1 MKKQFN
7 IKLADGTNSIIGCE
21 EDALES
27 ILKYHFSGEQL
38 ESAIITE
45 IPQVVELQQKKI
57 VFKTMEAF
65 VDEVENDNI
74 LTVRNY
80 DSHQIGT
87 YKGWMYEKTKDG
99 ILATPSDG
107 WRDRTPIMITTVD
120 ELIHLDLIINGVQ
133 S

>member
-7 IKLADGTNSIIGCE
+7 IKLADGTTTIIGCE
-21 EDALES
+21 EDALET
-27 ILKYHFSGEQL
+27 ILQYHFSGEQL

-45 IPQVVELQQKKI
+45 IPQVVEVQQKKI
-57 VFKTMEAF
+57 TYRTMEAF
-65 VDEVENDNI
+65 VDEIENDNI
-74 LTVRNY
+74 LKVRNY
-80 DSHQIGT
+80 DNHIIGT
-87 YKGWMYEKTKDG
+87 YKGWMYEKVKDG

-120 ELIHLDLIINGVQ
+120 ELVHLDSIINGVQ

>member
-7 IKLADGTNSIIGCE
+7 IQLADGTTTIIGCE
-21 EDALES
+21 EDALET
-27 ILKYHFSGEQL
+27 ILQYHFSGEQL

-45 IPQVVELQQKKI
+45 IPQVVEVQQKKI
-57 VFKTMEAF
+57 TYKTMEAF

-74 LTVRNY
+74 LKVRNY
-80 DSHQIGT
+80 DNHLIGT
-87 YKGWMYEKTKDG
+87 YKGWMYEKIKDG
-99 ILATPSDG
+99 ILATPSGG

-120 ELIHLDLIINGVQ
+120 ELVHLDSIINGVQ

>member
-21 EDALES
+21 EDALET
-27 ILKYHFSGEQL
+27 ILQYHFSGEQL

-65 VDEVENDNI
+65 VDEVEHDNI

-99 ILATPSDG
+99 ILATPSGG
-107 WRDRTPIMITTVD
+107 WRDRTPILITTVG
-120 ELIHLDLIINGVQ
+120 ELIHLDSIINGVQ

>member
-7 IKLADGTNSIIGCE
+7 IKLADGTTTVIGCE
-21 EDALES
+21 EDALET
-27 ILKYHFSGEQL
+27 ILQYHFSGEQL

-45 IPQVVELQQKKI
+45 IPQVIEVQQRKI
-57 VFKTMEAF
+57 TYKTMEAF

-74 LTVRNY
+74 LKVRNY
-80 DSHQIGT
+80 DNHLIGT
-87 YKGWMYEKTKDG
+87 YKGWMYEKIKDG
-99 ILATPSDG
+99 ILATPSSG

-120 ELIHLDLIINGVQ
+120 ELIHLDSIINGVQ

>member
-7 IKLADGTNSIIGCE
+7 IKLADGTNSIIGCD
-21 EDALES
+21 EDALET
-27 ILKYHFSGEQL
+27 ILQYHFSGEQL

-65 VDEVENDNI
+65 VSEVEDDNI
-74 LTVRNY
+74 SSVLNLEGKMFRN
-80 DSHQIGT
+80 
-87 YKGWMYEKTKDG
+87 YKGWNFRKTENAL
-99 ILATPSDG
+99 LATPPDI
-107 WRDRTPIMITTVD
+107 WLDRTPIMITTVD
-120 ELIHLDLIINGVQ
+120 ELIHLDSIINGVQ

>member
-7 IKLADGTNSIIGCE
+7 VKLADGTNSIIGCE
-21 EDALES
+21 EDALET
-27 ILKYHFSGEQL
+27 ILQYHFSGEQL

-45 IPQVVELQQKKI
+45 IPQVVEVQQRKI
-57 VFKTMEAF
+57 TYKTMDAF

-74 LTVRNY
+74 LKVRNY
-80 DSHQIGT
+80 DKHLIGT
-87 YKGWMYEKTKDG
+87 YKGWMYEKIKDG
-99 ILATPSDG
+99 ILATPSGG

-120 ELIHLDLIINGVQ
+120 ELVHLDSIINGVQ

>member
-7 IKLADGTNSIIGCE
+7 IKLADGTNSVIGCE
-21 EDALES
+21 EDALET
-27 ILKYHFSGEQL
+27 ILQYHFSGEQL

-45 IPQVVELQQKKI
+45 IPQVVEVQQKKI
-57 VFKTMEAF
+57 TYKTMEAF
-65 VDEVENDNI
+65 VDEIENDNI
-74 LTVRNY
+74 LKVRNY
-80 DSHQIGT
+80 DNHLIGT

-99 ILATPSDG
+99 ILATPSGG

-120 ELIHLDLIINGVQ
+120 ELVHLDSIINGVQ

>member
-7 IKLADGTNSIIGCE
+7 IKLADGTTTIIGCE
-21 EDALES
+21 EDALET
-27 ILKYHFSGEQL
+27 ILQYHFSGEQL

-45 IPQVVELQQKKI
+45 IPQVVEVQQKKI
-57 VFKTMEAF
+57 TYKTMEAF

-74 LTVRNY
+74 LKVRNY
-80 DSHQIGT
+80 DNHLIGT
-87 YKGWMYEKTKDG
+87 YKGWMYEKIKDG

-107 WRDRTPIMITTVD
+107 WKDRTPIMITTVD
-120 ELIHLDLIINGVQ
+120 ELVHLDSIINGVQ

>member
-1 MKKQFN
+1 MKKQFSV
-7 IKLADGTNSIIGCE
+7 KLANGEESIFGCE
-21 EDALES
+21 EDALET
-27 ILKYHFSGEQL
+27 ILQYHFSGEQL

-45 IPQVVELQQKKI
+45 IPQVIEVQQRKI
-57 VFKTMEAF
+57 TYKTMEAF

-74 LTVRNY
+74 LKVRNY
-80 DSHQIGT
+80 DNHLIGT
-87 YKGWMYEKTKDG
+87 YKGWMYEKIKDG

-120 ELIHLDLIINGVQ
+120 ELVHLDSIINGVQ

>member
-1 MKKQFN
+1 MRKQFN
-7 IKLADGTNSIIGCE
+7 IKLADGTNSIIGCD
-21 EDALES
+21 EDALET
-27 ILKYHFSGEQL
+27 ILQYHFSGEQL

-107 WRDRTPIMITTVD
+107 WRDRTPIMITTVN
-120 ELIHLDLIINGVQ
+120 ELIQLDSIINGVQ

>member
-21 EDALES
+21 EDALET
-27 ILKYHFSGEQL
+27 ILQYHFSGEQL

-45 IPQVVELQQKKI
+45 IPQVIEVQQRKI
-57 VFKTMEAF
+57 TYKTMEAF

-74 LTVRNY
+74 LKVRNY
-80 DSHQIGT
+80 DNHLIGT
-87 YKGWMYEKTKDG
+87 YKGWMYEKIKDG

-120 ELIHLDLIINGVQ
+120 ELVHLDSIINGVQ

>member
-7 IKLADGTNSIIGCE
+7 IKLADGTNSVIGCE
-21 EDALES
+21 EDALET
-27 ILKYHFSGEQL
+27 ILQYHFSGEQL

-45 IPQVVELQQKKI
+45 IPQVIEVQQKKI
-57 VFKTMEAF
+57 TYKTMEAF
-65 VDEVENDNI
+65 VDEIENDNI
-74 LTVRNY
+74 LKVRNY
-80 DSHQIGT
+80 DNHLIGT
-87 YKGWMYEKTKDG
+87 YKGWMYEKIKDG

-120 ELIHLDLIINGVQ
+120 ELVHLDSIINGVQ

>member
-7 IKLADGTNSIIGCE
+7 IKLADGTNSVIGCE
-21 EDALES
+21 EDALET
-27 ILKYHFSGEQL
+27 ILQYHFSGEQL

-45 IPQVVELQQKKI
+45 IPQVVEVQQKKI

-65 VDEVENDNI
+65 VDEVQYDNI

-107 WRDRTPIMITTVD
+107 WRDRTPILITTVD
-120 ELIHLDLIINGVQ
+120 ELIHLDSIINGVQ

>member
-21 EDALES
+21 EDALET
-27 ILKYHFSGEQL
+27 ILQYHFSGEQL

-45 IPQVVELQQKKI
+45 IPQVVEVQQRKI
-57 VFKTMEAF
+57 TYKTMEAF

-80 DSHQIGT
+80 DNHLIGT
-87 YKGWMYEKTKDG
+87 YKGWMFEKIKDG
-99 ILATPSDG
+99 ILATPSSG
-107 WRDRTPIMITTVD
+107 WRDRTPIMITTVG
-120 ELIHLDLIINGVQ
+120 ELVHLDSIINGVQ

>member
-1 MKKQFN
+1 MRKQFN
-7 IKLADGTNSIIGCE
+7 IKLADGTNSIIGCD
-21 EDALES
+21 EDALET
-27 ILKYHFSGEQL
+27 ILQYHFSGEQL

-74 LTVRNY
+74 LKVRKYN
-80 DSHQIGT
+80 DGQLGT
-87 YKGWMYEKTKDG
+87 YKGWKYIKTKDG
-99 ILATPSDG
+99 ILATPSER
-107 WRDRTPIMITTVD
+107 WCDRTPILITTVG
-120 ELIHLDLIINGVQ
+120 ELIHLDSIIDGVQ